1 MTTGQAVA
9 DVLEETIKA
18 LGSLDLESLQ
28 VQEEQIAILAQSN
41 LIADEVSMTSVLA
54 KKRVL
59 ELVLRSS
66 ASNLNALNRLYGR
79 NTRDPWEH

>member
-9 DVLEETIKA
+9 KVLDETIKA

-28 VQEEQIAILAQSN
+28 VQERQITALAQSH
-41 LIADEVSMTSVLA
+41 LIADDAGITSVLA

-59 ELVLRSS
+59 ELVLRST
-66 ASNLNALNRLYGR
+66 ASNLNTLNRLYGR